1 MDESQKAQAYERM
14 YPATGIP
21 EAQKEER
28 YERLSF
34 KEERQTYRRTSRNR
48 GIIVPALPWKEN
60 Q

>member
-1 MDESQKAQAYERM
+1 MDESPKAQAYEER

-28 YERLSF
+28 MERLSF
-34 KEERQTYRRTSRNR
+34 KEERQTFHRTTRNR
-48 GIIVPALPWKEN
+48 GIIVPRLPWRE